1 MAISRHAQEGDLCSA
16 YSIRLSPREHVK
28 VSLEKGEAPQDQLF
42 EVDQI
47 IIAAGQEPFEDLSSR
62 FNGKGMPIHVIG
74 GARETSGL
82 DAKVAIREGA
92 ELAARL

>member
-1 MAISRHAQEGDLCSA
+1 
-16 YSIRLSPREHVK
+16 
-28 VSLEKGEAPQDQLF
+28 
-42 EVDQI
+42 
-47 IIAAGQEPFEDLSSR
+47 LSSC

-74 GARETSGL
+74 GARETRGL